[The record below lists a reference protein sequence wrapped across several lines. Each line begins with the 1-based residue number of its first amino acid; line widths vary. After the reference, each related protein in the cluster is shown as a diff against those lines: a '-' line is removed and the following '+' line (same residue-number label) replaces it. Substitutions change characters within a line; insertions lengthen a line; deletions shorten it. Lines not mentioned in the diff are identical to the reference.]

1 MYVVQYFTR
10 IYYVYCNTCMM
21 RIYHT
26 YTLYS
31 YYTYIHILYTYIG
44 MMYNEAAL
52 RLIGNL
58 EQLSPQE
65 VNVYA
70 KLKFNYIVAC
80 QVYGQMK
87 RNQEHKAD
95 DIEFLLKRHPNLRV
109 AYIDIVRPVRDG
121 ETSYYSVLVKH
132 DPDSINNTNNKYGI
146 KEVYR
151 IKLAGNPVLGE
162 GKPENQNHAVIFRL
176 VDLSYVS
183 YIICICII
191 YSIVYICVC

>member
-1 MYVVQYFTR
+1 
-10 IYYVYCNTCMM
+10 
-21 RIYHT
+21 
-26 YTLYS
+26 
-31 YYTYIHILYTYIG
+31 

-132 DPDSINNTNNKYGI
+132 DPDSVNNTNNKYGI

-176 VDLSYVS
+176 VIMPYVS
-183 YIICICII
+183 YIIRVW
-191 YSIVYICVC
+191 YVDVYVYITIYMCIT